1 MNVFDELIQELK
13 EDNLLEREKP
23 EVGDFP
29 EYSVAYND
37 NSEKFSVDESFADEV
52 IYDEEVLDLQTNQAN
67 HGADKIDTDD
77 LEITEDFQ
85 IKDFQIKEELI
96 ENGEIENE
104 SEKNSDVGLL
114 NQRSADEI
122 SDFNEENT
130 ESLEAEE
137 KNEAFFDENQVGKL
151 ENPELEEK
159 EFIFNNSGD
168 FAADEAQNEFLGNES
183 AYFRKRAIEEV
194 SFLQMVEGIFSGV
207 ERQQM
212 KIVPKPYNEIPVKK
226 ALHSFLQISENVNS
240 PEHAQSE
247 FQLLQETESWYSA
260 LSHRDKHISVANLR
274 LYCETS
280 KPALSSPAL
289 VALARFYRN
298 LPYSESARNKFDL
311 IVTRLFSKDIESNKR
326 AMLFERDELIG
337 HFKALYNEWE
347 SITIYSDDEDDSDIL
362 LTALKFEEFRTEAEE
377 ADSFDELILSDF
389 FNRLRV
395 FKKGINENFFA
406 PLISATAVESNI
418 GIGNRYVGLLEAE
431 REKENAANLE
441 EKYGFLHDQTI
452 SDVTSKTLQLVELL
466 KEKKVQKQEKL
477 EEEDS
482 KKLQTAVAADEIKE
496 IQTETA
502 KPQVSG
508 DGKILGAN
516 KWLVFATIIIIV
528 AGLAFYNF
536 STAKSVAVLENPD
549 VKAVNLEN
557 SSLNNFIQKAR
568 INKDTFYA
576 VTLSSW
582 DSITKDQKEELLKK
596 ILIVGNEKG
605 FDKVLLINQKGKSAG
620 YASSDKIEVYI
631 R

>member
-13 EDNLLEREKP
+13 KDNLLEREDSEFIDYP
-23 EVGDFP
+23 AD
-29 EYSVAYND
+29 SAAYGV
-37 NSEKFSVDESFADEV
+37 NSEKFSENESFETEVVYDEGILDVGKANEANHDADE
-52 IYDEEVLDLQTNQAN
+52 IDAGDLGIIEDLQV
-67 HGADKIDTDD
+67 
-77 LEITEDFQ
+77 
-85 IKDFQIKEELI
+85 KDFQINEEFI
-96 ENGEIENE
+96 ENGESEKEEDEKSDVELLNNRGENE
-104 SEKNSDVGLL
+104 VSDL
-114 NQRSADEI
+114 I
-122 SDFNEENT
+122 EENADLP
-130 ESLEAEE
+130 EGGKE
-137 KNEAFFDENQVGKL
+137 KEAFLDENQVEELEKSKL
-151 ENPELEEK
+151 EEGKFTLNG
-159 EFIFNNSGD
+159 GD
-168 FAADEAQNEFLGNES
+168 FAADEEQNEFFGNES
-183 AYFRKRAIEEV
+183 ASFRKRAIDEV

-226 ALHSFLQISENVNS
+226 ALHSFLQVSENVNA

-274 LYCETS
+274 LYCETT

-311 IVTRLFSKDIESNKR
+311 IITRLFSKDLEGDKR

-377 ADSFDELILSDF
+377 AESFDELILGDF

-418 GIGNRYVGLLEAE
+418 SIGNRYVGLLEAE

-466 KEKKVQKQEKL
+466 KEKKVQKQEEP
-477 EEEDS
+477 EEENS
-482 KKLQTAVAADEIKE
+482 ENPQITVAADEKQE
-496 IQTETA
+496 IQTETE

-516 KWLVFATIIIIV
+516 KWLVFATIIVIV
-528 AGLAFYNF
+528 AGLAFYKF
-536 STAKSVAVLENPD
+536 STTKSVAVLENPD
-549 VKAVNLEN
+549 VKVVNLEN
-557 SSLNNFIQKAR
+557 SSLNNFIQAAR

-582 DSITKDQKEELLKK
+582 DSITKAQKEELLKK
-596 ILIVGNEKG
+596 ILMVGNEKG

-620 YASSDKIEVYI
+620 YASSDKIEVYD